1 MLYKTLMNSIQ
12 TWTTYFSS
20 KICFHF
26 SNKNILEDFKNEANE
41 EKELSKGP
49 YTSFDVLQTLSFT

>member
-1 MLYKTLMNSIQ
+1 MNSIQ

-20 KICFHF
+20 KICFIIKK
-26 SNKNILEDFKNEANE
+26 KNILEDFKNEANE

>member
-20 KICFHF
+20 KICFIIK
-26 SNKNILEDFKNEANE
+26 KNILEDFKNEANE